1 MTFEQ
6 LIRKDLMDAVH
17 AAIPSIALDGSG
29 EPETCRVLI
38 TARDFDR
45 DNPRVYRIGHVTSGS
60 GDDATTTFRTAKVLA
75 DVRVEAS
82 LQVHATTQMD
92 LEALFAAL
100 LARRHGVVW
109 NWRGYQVRVEAEL
122 VRTRLVAVDPHVV
135 ETVVVT
141 YSAPYFEIESAPVM
155 TDASW
160 FDGWTYQ
167 VEAA

>member
-17 AAIPSIALDGSG
+17 AALPSIALDATG
-29 EPETCRVLI
+29 EPEVCRVLI

-45 DNPRVYRIGHVTSGS
+45 DNPRRYKIGHITVGS
-60 GDDATTTFRTAKVLA
+60 GDGATTTHRMARVMA

-82 LQVHATTQMD
+82 LQIHAAAQLD
-92 LEALFAAL
+92 LEALFDAL
-100 LARRHGVVW
+100 LVRRHGVIW

-122 VRTRLVAVDPHVV
+122 ARTRLVAVDPHVV
-135 ETVVVT
+135 ETVVVV

-155 TDASW
+155 TDESW